1 MLTMVKPFD
10 DPKTRTLAALSGEG
24 KSMMVRIGLGA
35 CLLFLAASAPLAKAP
50 LDGAK
55 AFTRHDFGA
64 VNFKAL
70 DTVAVPWKLVAA
82 ALVLDDPYRDDVS
95 QAHLKARLQT
105 FGFLW
110 PDRIEGAGAP
120 IMPSRDHPLGI
131 SVGEVTP
138 GLPPVKVT
146 VANLGCASCHAGPVY
161 AADGSPR
168 PTTAWLGSPNSSL
181 DLEAYTRAVTQAL
194 KRQSHDKPR
203 LLAAVQTLFP
213 ETDRWEMASLRWA
226 VIPLAQRRL
235 AQVPDGGSPLKF
247 SNGSPGLTNGIAA
260 LKLQGNTSSSA
271 EEAGFTSIPDLADRS
286 FRSTL
291 LYDGAYAPQGQPRWR
306 SVGRE
311 DLTPAHR
318 DRLAAITSFFTVPSM
333 GQSPRG
339 AHRQIPAAE
348 RAFAWL
354 EMRRPQAF
362 PGPVDRAR
370 AARGAVV
377 YDRACSS
384 CHGVYSGPIERPR
397 LERFPNWHGRLGSDP
412 ARAAAFT
419 NDLTRYAANG
429 GYAKVLDARPTG
441 EYAATLLSGLW
452 ATAPYMHNG
461 SVPTLAQFLLLEPR
475 SERFLVG
482 GHRLD
487 FAAVGIAGQDRG
499 GVRVYPSGY
508 TPWSQPAV
516 FDTRMPGRSNRGH
529 EAQVEGLTVAERRD
543 LIEYLKGL

>member
-1 MLTMVKPFD
+1 MKAYICF
-10 DPKTRTLAALSGEG
+10 
-24 KSMMVRIGLGA
+24 GL
-35 CLLFLAASAPLAKAP
+35 CLFLAASARLDRAP
-50 LDGAK
+50 VGGAE
-55 AFTRHDFGA
+55 AFVRHDFGA

-82 ALVLDDPYRDDVS
+82 ALVLDDPQGGEIS
-95 QAHLKARLQT
+95 HAHLRARLQT

-110 PDRIEGAGAP
+110 PERIEDADAA
-120 IMPSRDHPLGI
+120 IRPSRDHPLGI

-146 VANLGCASCHAGPVY
+146 VANLGCASCHAGPAY
-161 AADGSPR
+161 TADGAPQ
-168 PTTAWLGSPNSSL
+168 PTTAWLGSPNTSL
-181 DLEAYTRAVTQAL
+181 DLEAYTRSVTEAL
-194 KRQSHDKPR
+194 KRQSGDTPR
-203 LLAAVQTLFP
+203 LLAAVKTLFP
-213 ETDRWEMASLRWA
+213 GTDAWEMASLRWA
-226 VIPLAQRRL
+226 VIPLARRRL
-235 AQVPDGGSPLKF
+235 AKVPDGSSPLPF
-247 SNGSPGLTNGIAA
+247 VNGSPGLTNGIAA
-260 LKLQGNTSSSA
+260 LKLQGRLTTDS

-306 SVGRE
+306 SMGRE
-311 DLTPAHR
+311 DLTKEHR

-348 RAFAWL
+348 RTFAWL
-354 EMRRPQAF
+354 ETRRPQAF
-362 PGPVDRAR
+362 PGPIDGAG

-377 YDRACSS
+377 YARACAS
-384 CHGVYSGPIERPR
+384 CHGVYSGPVERPR
-397 LERFPNWHGRLGSDP
+397 LVRFPNWHGHVGSDP

-419 NDLTRYAANG
+419 HDLTRYAANG
-429 GYAKVLDARPTG
+429 GYDQILDARPTG

-487 FAAVGIAGQDRG
+487 FKAVGIAGQDQG
-499 GVRVYPSGY
+499 GVRIYPIGY
-508 TPWSQPAV
+508 KPWSQPAV

-529 EAQVEGLTVAERRD
+529 EAQVEGLTVAERWD

>member
-1 MLTMVKPFD
+1 M
-10 DPKTRTLAALSGEG
+10 RAHSTLAL
-24 KSMMVRIGLGA
+24 
-35 CLLFLAASAPLAKAP
+35 CLLLLAGCASR
-50 LDGAK
+50 DEGAK
-55 AFTRHDFGA
+55 SNAEVFAEHDFGA
-64 VNFKAL
+64 LNFKAL
-70 DTVAVPWKLVAA
+70 DTVGVPWKLVAA
-82 ALVLDDPYRDDVS
+82 ALVLDDPQGGEVT
-95 QAHLKARLQT
+95 QAHLRARLQT

-110 PDRIEGAGAP
+110 PERIEGADVP

-146 VANLGCASCHAGPVY
+146 VANLGCASCHAGPAY

-181 DLEAYTRAVTQAL
+181 DLEAYTRAVTEAL
-194 KRQSHDKPR
+194 KRRSGDTPE
-203 LLAAVQTLFP
+203 LLAAVRTLFP
-213 ETDRWEMASLRWA
+213 ETDAWEMASLRWA
-226 VIPLAQRRL
+226 VIPLARRRL
-235 AQVPDGGSPLKF
+235 AEIPDGGSPLPF
-247 SNGSPGLTNGIAA
+247 VNGSPGLTNGIAA
-260 LKLQGNTSSSA
+260 LKLQGHTLSSA
-271 EEAGFTSIPDLADRS
+271 EEAGFTSIPDLTDRS

-291 LYDGAYAPQGQPRWR
+291 LYDGAYAPKGQPRWR
-306 SVGRE
+306 SMERE
-311 DLTPAHR
+311 DLTPEHR
-318 DRLAAITSFFTVPSM
+318 NRLAAITSFFTVPSM

-354 EMRRPQAF
+354 ETRRPQAF
-362 PGPVDRAR
+362 PGPVDRAS

-384 CHGVYSGPIERPR
+384 CHGVYSGPVERPR
-397 LERFPNWHGRLGSDP
+397 LERFPNWHGHVGSDP
-412 ARAAAFT
+412 ARATAFT
-419 NDLTRYAANG
+419 DDLTRYAANG
-429 GYAKVLDARPTG
+429 GYDKVLDARPTG

-487 FAAVGIAGQDRG
+487 FAAVGIAGQDQG
-499 GVRVYPSGY
+499 GVRVYPTGY

-529 EAQVEGLTVAERRD
+529 EAQIEGLTVAERRD

>member
-1 MLTMVKPFD
+1 MK
-10 DPKTRTLAALSGEG
+10 R
-24 KSMMVRIGLGA
+24 RIGLSLG
-35 CLLFLAASAPLAKAP
+35 LLVLAASAPLERTP
-50 LDGAK
+50 VGGAE
-55 AFTRHDFGA
+55 AFARHDFGA
-64 VNFKAL
+64 VHFRAL

-82 ALVLDDPYRDDVS
+82 ALVLDDPQGGEVS
-95 QAHLKARLQT
+95 QAHLRARLRT

-110 PDRIEGAGAP
+110 PERIEGADVP

-146 VANLGCASCHAGPVY
+146 VANLGCASCHAGPAY

-168 PTTAWLGSPNSSL
+168 PTTAWLGSPNTSL

-194 KRQSHDKPR
+194 KRQSGDTPA
-203 LLAAVQTLFP
+203 LLAAVRTLFP
-213 ETDRWEMASLRWA
+213 ETDAWEMASLRWA
-226 VIPLAQRRL
+226 VIPLARRRL
-235 AQVPDGGSPLKF
+235 AEVPDGGSPLPF
-247 SNGSPGLTNGIAA
+247 VNGSPGLTNGIAA
-260 LKLQGNTSSSA
+260 LKLQGHTLSRA
-271 EEAGFTSIPDLADRS
+271 EEAGFTSIPDIADRS

-306 SVGRE
+306 SMGRE
-311 DLTPAHR
+311 DLTPEHR
-318 DRLAAITSFFTVPSM
+318 NRLAAITSFFTVPSM

-354 EMRRPQAF
+354 ETRRPQAF
-362 PGPVDRAR
+362 PGPIDRAG

-377 YDRACSS
+377 YHRACSS
-384 CHGVYSGPIERPR
+384 CHGVYSGPADRPR
-397 LERFPNWHGRLGSDP
+397 LERFPNWHGHVGSDP

-419 NDLTRYAANG
+419 DDLTRYAANG
-429 GYAKVLDARPTG
+429 GYDKILDARPTG

-487 FAAVGIAGQDRG
+487 FQAVGIAGQDQG
-499 GVRVYPSGY
+499 GVRVYPTGY
-508 TPWSQPAV
+508 IPWSQPAV

-529 EAQVEGLTVAERRD
+529 EAEVEGLTVADRRD